1 MIGGYE
7 DLGCGCTDEDLGGDS
22 RDVDDKMIAVEED
35 EVEEDCDDAIV
46 VAVVVP
52 GAFVVEVIAVEE
64 DEVEEDCDAAIVVVV
79 EASVAADIPSSGWML
94 PRAQG

>member
-7 DLGCGCTDEDLGGDS
+7 DLGCGCTDEDLGGGS
-22 RDVDDKMIAVEED
+22 RDVDDKM
-35 EVEEDCDDAIV
+35 
-46 VAVVVP
+46 
-52 GAFVVEVIAVEE
+52 IAVEE